1 MGCASSSLS
10 AAEVAALTRSQLSP
24 VVWALMTMYGT
35 NPQQVG
41 FTDGHKVMSH
51 LDEAEAQSR
60 GSSLLY
66 GELLPSAVDKLL
78 DAHHLAGSASSVLC
92 DLGMV
97 RRC

>member
-1 MGCASSSLS
+1 
-10 AAEVAALTRSQLSP
+10 
-24 VVWALMTMYGT
+24 
-35 NPQQVG
+35 
-41 FTDGHKVMSH
+41 MSH

-78 DAHHLAGSASSVLC
+78 DEHHLAGSASSVLC

-97 RRC
+97 RRCCLPEEMLSGCSSGVRCEANDSSAFG